1 MITKHS
7 VRTVFFMVLVAMLFM
22 LVGRLIGGTSGMM
35 VAFFMA
41 MAMNFFSY
49 WFSDKMVLRMYGAKE
64 VDATTAPE
72 LYGMVQELAAKA
84 KLPMPR
90 VYIIPQMQPNAFATG
105 RNPENAAVAVTEGLM
120 RLLPRD
126 EMKGVLA
133 HEVAH
138 ILHRDILTQTIVTTM
153 VSAISMI
160 AQLAYFLPLS
170 SSSDDDDGPN
180 PLVSLLLLILAPIAG
195 ALLQAAVS
203 RTREYEADRV
213 GAALCGRPSALAKAL
228 HRIEN
233 AVLQIPMQ
241 ASSTTAQA
249 TAHMFPV
256 NPFSGGRM
264 FQAFSTHPATE
275 ERIENLLIME
285 RTGIYP

>member
-1 MITKHS
+1 MITKHT

-22 LVGRLIGGTSGMM
+22 MVGRVIGGTGGMIF
-35 VAFFMA
+35 AFVLA

-49 WFSDKMVLRMYGAKE
+49 WFSDKMVLRMYDAKE

-72 LYGMVQELAAKA
+72 LYRMVNELAVKA
-84 KLPMPR
+84 GTPMPR
-90 VYIIPQMQPNAFATG
+90 VYIIPQLQPNAFATG

-138 ILHRDILTQTIVTTM
+138 IVHRDILTQTIVTTM
-153 VSAISMI
+153 VSAIGMI
-160 AQLAYFLPLS
+160 AQLAYFLPFN
-170 SSSDDDDGPN
+170 SSDDDDSPN
-180 PLVSLLLLILAPIAG
+180 PFVGLLIMILAPIAG

-203 RTREYEADRV
+203 RSREYEADRL
-213 GAALCGRPSALAKAL
+213 GAELCGRPSSLAGALD
-228 HRIEN
+228 RIEKS
-233 AVLQIPMQ
+233 VLQIPMM
-241 ASSTTAQA
+241 ASATAAQS

-256 NPFSGGRM
+256 NPFSGGRV

-275 ERIENLLIME
+275 ERIANLME
-285 RTGIYP
+285 MEKTGIYP